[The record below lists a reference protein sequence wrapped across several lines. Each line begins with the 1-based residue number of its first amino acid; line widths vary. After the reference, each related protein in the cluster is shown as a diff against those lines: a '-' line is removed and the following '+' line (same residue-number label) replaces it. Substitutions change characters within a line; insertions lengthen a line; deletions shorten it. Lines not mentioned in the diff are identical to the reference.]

1 MTFRRTAIAAIVCVV
16 VLVGGGCGVRRD
28 DAPRALA
35 ADEVPFG
42 LLEAAAST
50 TTSTAPPTPSTP
62 KAPAFVFFVRG
73 GRMFPVIRQV
83 NAPATVAKSLT
94 ALVFGTLDEEAAQGI
109 RSSIN
114 PAAGIQAR
122 SIDAETYLVD
132 LSAEFIQGSTSEQ
145 VLGLA
150 QIVFTAT
157 DIPGVSGV
165 KFTLNGAPIEVPTAS
180 GSLTSGAI
188 GREAFAEFA
197 PVPPGIDQL
206 S

>member
-1 MTFRRTAIAAIVCVV
+1 MRPRLLSVVIVALAAVM
-16 VLVGGGCGVRRD
+16 VGGACGVRRD
-28 DAPRALA
+28 SEPRALPE
-35 ADEVPFG
+35 DGVPFG
-42 LLEAAAST
+42 LLEEVAAAT
-50 TTSTAPPTPSTP
+50 TTTAPPTPSTP
-62 KAPAFVFFVRG
+62 KAAVFVFFVQG
-73 GRMFPVIRQV
+73 GRMFPVVREV
-83 NAPATVAKSLT
+83 NAPSTVAKSLT
-94 ALVFGTLDEEAAQGI
+94 ALVFGTLAEEASQGI

-122 SIDAETYLVD
+122 SIDAATYLVD
-132 LSAEFIQGSTSEQ
+132 LDAEFIQGSTSEQ

-157 DIPGVSGV
+157 EIPGVTGV

-188 GREAFAEFA
+188 GREALAEFA
-197 PVPPGIDQL
+197 PVPPGIDPL

>member
-1 MTFRRTAIAAIVCVV
+1 M
-16 VLVGGGCGVRRD
+16 RRD
-28 DAPRALA
+28 EAPRALA

-122 SIDAETYLVD
+122 SIDTATYLVD
-132 LSAEFIQGSTSEQ
+132 LSAEFVQGSTSEQ

-197 PVPPGIDQL
+197 PVPPGIDPL